1 MKKLLFTIVL
11 LLSVFAAFG
20 QTKEAAYTQTALLI
34 EDGLFNNQFLIEKQA
49 VNLSPNER
57 YSLYNSK
64 KKETAVPFFLNLFL
78 GCGIGSYVQGDVTGG
93 TIGLVGE
100 LGANAVM
107 ITGIFMSIDETPA
120 SIITFCAGA
129 AGLIGIRVFEF
140 VRPFSYTKK
149 YNAVLKDS
157 LLLDSASLS
166 FAPII
171 NPDTEQLGLL
181 IGVRLAL

>member
-64 KKETAVPFFLNLFL
+64 KKVNLKL
-78 GCGIGSYVQGDVTGG
+78 
-93 TIGLVGE
+93 
-100 LGANAVM
+100 
-107 ITGIFMSIDETPA
+107 
-120 SIITFCAGA
+120 
-129 AGLIGIRVFEF
+129 
-140 VRPFSYTKK
+140 
-149 YNAVLKDS
+149 
-157 LLLDSASLS
+157 
-166 FAPII
+166 
-171 NPDTEQLGLL
+171 
-181 IGVRLAL
+181 

>member
-34 EDGLFNNQFLIEKQA
+34 EDDLFDNQFLIEKQA

-64 KKETAVPFFLNLFL
+64 KKETAVPFLLNLFL
-78 GCGIGSYVQGDVTGG
+78 GCGIGSFVQGDKLGG

-100 LGANAVM
+100 LGFATM
-107 ITGIFMSIDETPA
+107 YTTGYLLILRKSSSGIMPL
-120 SIITFCAGA
+120 
-129 AGLIGIRVFEF
+129 LIGAGGLLGVRIYEF
-140 VRPFSYTKK
+140 VRPFNFTKE